1 MQRFDDGPPG
11 GAGRAGACMRR
22 NLQAAPTSAVA
33 RPGVA
38 HPTSRQPD
46 DPELQRTA
54 LRPLLLIGALAA
66 VYLVLFS
73 SRYGYHRDEL
83 YFLAAGRHPAW
94 GYPDQGPLT
103 PLLAR
108 ALDAVAPDSLVVLR
122 LPSALIVGAV
132 TVMTGLLAREFG
144 AGRSGQLLAAV
155 CMAASGG
162 TLGVGHTLGT
172 TALDLLMWTVLSL
185 LVVRL
190 LRGADPRWW
199 LLVGAVLGIGLQNKW
214 LVGFFAVGLLISL
227 AAVGQRTVLRS
238 PWMWVAAAVAVVLW
252 APDLLWQAAHGWP
265 QLALSRSIATGGS
278 TSSTP
283 WFLFVPLELLFMSP
297 LLVPV
302 WFTGLWQLL
311 HRRALRPW
319 RAFGVAYLLLAVVFI
334 ATGGKQYYLLG
345 MYPVLFAAAGEPVV
359 AWARSRT
366 RAGLL
371 VAAVMLSL
379 IADSV
384 ITLPVLPV
392 RWLGSSPV
400 LAIYADAGETVGW
413 QSFAQDVA
421 PVYRAAPAG
430 SVLLMANYGEA
441 GALDRY
447 GPALGLPGAYSGH
460 NGYGLWGPPPDAAT
474 GSAVVVGYPLQQL
487 QVWFARCAPG
497 GVIDNSVGVD
507 NEEQGHTVWL
517 CTGQRQSWSVQW
529 PSVRHLG

>member
-1 MQRFDDGPPG
+1 MQP
-11 GAGRAGACMRR
+11 
-22 NLQAAPTSAVA
+22 N
-33 RPGVA
+33 
-38 HPTSRQPD
+38 
-46 DPELQRTA
+46 DPELRRTA
-54 LRPLLLIGALAA
+54 LRPLLLIGGVVT
-66 VYLVLFS
+66 VYLVLLS

-83 YFLAAGRHPAW
+83 YFLAAGRRPAW
-94 GYPDQGPLT
+94 GYPDQGLLT

-108 ALDAVAPDSLVVLR
+108 SLDTVAPNSLVVLR
-122 LPSALIVGAV
+122 LPSALIVGVVAV
-132 TVMTGLLAREFG
+132 VTGLLAREFG
-144 AGRSGQLLAAV
+144 AGRSGQLLAAA

-172 TALDLLMWTVLSL
+172 TSLDLLMWTVLSL

-190 LRGADPRWW
+190 LRGADPHWW

-214 LVGFFAVGLLISL
+214 LVGFFAVGLLMSL
-227 AAVGQRTVLRS
+227 AVVGQRTVLRS
-238 PWMWVAAAVAVVLW
+238 PWIWVAAALALVLW
-252 APDLLWQAAHGWP
+252 APNLVWQAVHGWP
-265 QLALSRSIATGGS
+265 QLALSRSIASGGS

-283 WFLFVPLELLFMSP
+283 WYLFVPLELLFMSP
-297 LLVPV
+297 LFVPV

-311 HRRALRPW
+311 RSRALRPW
-319 RAFGVAYLLLAVVFI
+319 RAFGVAYLLLAVVFL

-345 MYPVLFAAAGEPVV
+345 LYPVLFAAAGEPVV
-359 AWARSRT
+359 AWARRTRT

-371 VAAVMLSL
+371 AAAVALSL

-392 RWLGSSPV
+392 RWLGGSPV

-413 QSFAQDVA
+413 QRFAEEVA
-421 PVYRAAPAG
+421 SVYRAAPAG

-460 NGYGLWGPPPDAAT
+460 NGYGLWGPPPDSAT
-474 GSAVVVGYPLQQL
+474 GSAVVVGYPQDRLQA
-487 QVWFARCAPG
+487 WFERCVSG

-507 NEEQGHTVWL
+507 NEEQGRTVWM
-517 CTGQRQSWSVQW
+517 CTGQRRPWSVQW
-529 PSVRHLG
+529 PSIRRLG